1 MVERQIEFMVAD
13 TQRVLLSQGSS
24 LEKLGIPADTMKENY
39 RDEAEKQVKCSLLIE
54 VIAKKEDITVG
65 DEEVEE
71 KLKEIARANN
81 QEVEKVR
88 DFYRKQGL
96 WEGLKTKLLENK
108 TLDFLLERAKIVEV
122 AKNENA

>member
-1 MVERQIEFMVAD
+1 MD
-13 TQRVLLSQGSS
+13 
-24 LEKLGIPADTMKENY
+24 
-39 RDEAEKQVKCSLLIE
+39 
-54 VIAKKEDITVG
+54 

-96 WEGLKTKLLENK
+96 WEGIKTKLLENK
-108 TLDFLLERAKIVEV
+108 SLDFLLERAKIVEV
-122 AKNENA
+122 TKDEKT